1 MLVLRWRVSTRETG
15 GFQVSYAVVGLLV
28 LYTGLLVYL
37 GRLGRKRS
45 TSENFIHGGRQF
57 SAVQV
62 FFMISALWCSWIFVV
77 ELETAFLFGL
87 SALWFGVAVG
97 IMALASVY
105 ALATP
110 MRRLSYVTNS
120 GLIGQRFGSAARSL
134 AGVVIAVTFP
144 IFAMSNVLA
153 AAAFLHVVLGWP
165 LLVTLVGTAAVMLA
179 YVMLGGIWA
188 LAYTQIANFVVMTLG
203 LVIGVVVAL
212 HSAPLHLMQHR
223 LQPRFFSLSGVGFG
237 VMLTWLFSDLLN
249 VVSAQAEFQ
258 VLTAAKDPG
267 TARRGLYGAMVS
279 IVAFTLLSVVIG
291 MAARTVVGGRE
302 LGVFA
307 LPQLFIRG
315 SSPVVVAVMALA
327 MWASALTWS
336 APLMFSGASSLGADV
351 LGLLRRGALGG
362 RLRFCVQVCLP
373 LQAALIVL
381 YATLRPQD
389 LAWWSVFSL
398 TLRNGAIFAPT
409 IAVLLWPAATRLAA
423 VASIAGG
430 ALAGLAWNVGSNFST
445 TKFLLGLNPMWVSAT
460 AGIGLLTVLTL
471 VARTDPVRIRPERLA
486 RPGVVAALSTLAVSV
501 GLIVLARPS
510 LVATG
515 LLGPVILILAVSVL
529 AVSAQV
535 AGESRSGASPVAVTA

>member
-1 MLVLRWRVSTRETG
+1 M
-15 GFQVSYAVVGLLV
+15 SYAVVGLLV
-28 LYTGLLVYL
+28 SYTGLLVYL

-77 ELETAFLFGL
+77 ELETAFLFGV
-87 SALWFGVAVG
+87 SAVWFGVAVG

-120 GLIGQRFGSAARSL
+120 GLIGQRFGPVARSL

-165 LLVTLVGTAAVMLA
+165 LLVTLLATAAVMLA

-188 LAYTQIANFVVMTLG
+188 LAYTQIANFVVMSVG
-203 LVIGVVVAL
+203 LLIGVLVAWQA
-212 HSAPLHLMQHR
+212 APPHLMQAA
-223 LQPRFFSLSGVGFG
+223 LQPRFFSPSGVGLG
-237 VMLTWLFSDLLN
+237 VILTWLFSDLLN

-258 VLTAAKDPG
+258 VLTAAKDPA

-279 IVAFTLLSVVIG
+279 IGAFTLLSVVIG
-291 MAARTVVGGRE
+291 MAARTVVGGKE
-302 LGVFA
+302 LGVLA
-307 LPQLFIRG
+307 LPQMFMKT
-315 SSPVVVAVMALA
+315 SPPVVVALMALA

-351 LGLLRRGALGG
+351 LGLVRRRALAG
-362 RLRFCVQVCLP
+362 RVRFCVQVCLP
-373 LQAALIVL
+373 LQAALVVL

-398 TLRNGAIFAPT
+398 TVRNGAIFAPT
-409 IAVLLWPAATRLAA
+409 VAVLLWPAATRLAA
-423 VASIAGG
+423 VTSIAGG
-430 ALAGLAWNVGSNFST
+430 ALAGLAWNVASHFST
-445 TKFLLGLNPMWVSAT
+445 TTFLLGLNPMWVSAT

-471 VARTDPVRIRPERLA
+471 AARADPVRLKISELS
-486 RPGVVAALSTLAVSV
+486 RPGGAAALSTLVVSV
-501 GLIVLARPS
+501 GLIVFARS
-510 LVATG
+510 ALVGSG
-515 LLGPVILILAVSVL
+515 LLGPVILIVAVSAM

-535 AGESRSGASPVAVTA
+535 AREKRTGAAPVAVSA